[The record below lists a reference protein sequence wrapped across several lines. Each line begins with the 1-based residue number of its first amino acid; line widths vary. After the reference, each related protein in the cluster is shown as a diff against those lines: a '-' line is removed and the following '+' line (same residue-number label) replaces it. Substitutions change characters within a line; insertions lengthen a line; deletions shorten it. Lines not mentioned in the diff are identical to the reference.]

1 MIININNYSFLNSIL
16 HLMSSGRFFEIITP
30 KFFVA
35 KVFIIIKQ
43 SDVVAE
49 TVFECVSKMIDIN
62 Y

>member
-1 MIININNYSFLNSIL
+1 
-16 HLMSSGRFFEIITP
+16 MSSGRFFEIITP

-49 TVFECVSKMIDIN
+49 TVFECISKMIDIN